1 MELRFPCASRSSQLP
16 SILPFVAVASFWLV
30 VALKIIDR
38 RPFKA
43 AVYFILYIFCR
54 SIRRPKR
61 WDGVPPR
68 APRPARLRSNTPPT
82 ASADYR
88 VDCCLKS
95 PNGGHLRPGP
105 GASLYFFV
113 RPIPTLQSTEPAT
126 ARAHRTPRACFRP
139 IGSGG
144 AMSWR
149 RRWPTHG
156 GRGPKPLEGR
166 AAAAHVGC
174 CVLWLCGC
182 VVVLCASG
190 TILLYAFCNHPWRYF
205 SPIFEHDTVL

>member
-1 MELRFPCASRSSQLP
+1 M
-16 SILPFVAVASFWLV
+16 
-30 VALKIIDR
+30 IDR

-54 SIRRPKR
+54 SIRRPKQ
-61 WDGVPPR
+61 WDGLPPR
-68 APRPARLRSNTPPT
+68 APCPARLRSNTPPT

-113 RPIPTLQSTEPAT
+113 RPIPTLQSTEPAM

-139 IGSGG
+139 IGSGS
-144 AMSWR
+144 AMNWR

-156 GRGPKPLEGR
+156 GRGLKPLEGR
-166 AAAAHVGC
+166 AAAAQLVVVC
-174 CVLWLCGC
+174 CGC
-182 VVVLCASG
+182 VVVLCSRSI
-190 TILLYAFCNHPWRYF
+190 ILFTHFVEQSTHPRV
-205 SPIFEHDTVL
+205 IFPPSLMQ